1 MIPARSVCVCL
12 VRAGWI
18 NTVQVLVLCLTLLCY
33 GFGPVG
39 LGMEKKNGQVLVT
52 SLSLQQ
58 VQHQEPRNIWIG
70 PRGDD
75 LVHLGAKFAACMCL
89 SSWLYWPNSGTYGR
103 ALMFVVRSGLFAGM
117 RRDLKILDVMAKT
130 RRQERETACCI
141 RNDDSGCVQSSQ
153 ADCSV
158 RGLWPTVRAFVC
170 FAQCDRISLTIPY
183 L

>member
-1 MIPARSVCVCL
+1 M
-12 VRAGWI
+12 
-18 NTVQVLVLCLTLLCY
+18 QVLILCLTLLCY

-39 LGMEKKNGQVLVT
+39 VGMEKKNGQVLVT

-75 LVHLGAKFAACMCL
+75 LVHLGAKFAACKLNEDFDFYYCCNHFDQNAYVML
-89 SSWLYWPNSGTYGR
+89 RVTIEMN
-103 ALMFVVRSGLFAGM
+103 LFDFCISGM
-117 RRDLKILDVMAKT
+117 RRDFKILDVMAKT

-158 RGLWPTVRAFVC
+158 RGLWPTVC
-170 FAQCDRISLTIPY
+170 
-183 L
+183 

>member
-1 MIPARSVCVCL
+1 MKCCDFYIS
-12 VRAGWI
+12 GWI
-18 NTVQVLVLCLTLLCY
+18 NTVQVLILCLTLLCY

-39 LGMEKKNGQVLVT
+39 VGMEKKNGQVLVT

-75 LVHLGAKFAACMCL
+75 LVHLGAKFAACKLNKDVTFYKFIIVALNFTQMD
-89 SSWLYWPNSGTYGR
+89 SWNKCNVSYSFCSVNSK
-103 ALMFVVRSGLFAGM
+103 MNLFNICFSGM
-117 RRDLKILDVMAKT
+117 RRDFKILDVMAKT

-158 RGLWPTVRAFVC
+158 RGLWPTVC
-170 FAQCDRISLTIPY
+170 
-183 L
+183 